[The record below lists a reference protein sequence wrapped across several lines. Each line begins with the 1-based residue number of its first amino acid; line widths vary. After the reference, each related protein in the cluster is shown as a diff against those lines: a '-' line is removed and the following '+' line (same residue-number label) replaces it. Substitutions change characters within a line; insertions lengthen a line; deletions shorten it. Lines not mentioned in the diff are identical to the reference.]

1 MSKSSIKDNLAV
13 VRQHLSQAAI
23 EAGRS
28 PEEIKLIAVSK
39 TKPAAMINDAV
50 LANHTVFGE
59 NMVQEAINK
68 MSALKNIDNTEWHMI
83 GHLQK
88 NKVKFCPGN
97 FQWVHSIDSIGLADK
112 LEEICALKQKK
123 INVLIQVNLS
133 QEKSKFVVQK
143 LDELLQL
150 AEKLHEWHWVKLRG
164 LMTIPEP
171 DIGEVSTRKIF
182 EKLRMWRDHLQKELG
197 AREINELSMGMTA
210 DFQWA
215 IQEGAT
221 MIRLGT
227 AIFGSR

>member
-1 MSKSSIKDNLAV
+1 MSNVSIKDNLAV
-13 VRQHLSQAAI
+13 VQQQLSQAAT

-28 PEEIKLIAVSK
+28 PEDIQLIAVSK
-39 TKPAAMINDAV
+39 TKPAEMINEAV
-50 LANHTVFGE
+50 LANHTAFGE
-59 NMVQEAINK
+59 NMVQEAISK
-68 MSALKNIDNTEWHMI
+68 MSALNNIDNIEWHLI

-97 FQWVHSIDSIGLADK
+97 FQWIHSIDSIELAKK
-112 LEEICALKQKK
+112 LEERCALKQQN

-133 QEKSKFVVQK
+133 QEKSKYGVQQ
-143 LDELLQL
+143 LDELFQL
-150 AEKLHEWHWVKLRG
+150 AETLHAGQWIKLRG
-164 LMTIPEP
+164 LMTIPAP
-171 DIGEVSTRKIF
+171 DLGETSTRKLF
-182 EKLRMWRDHLQKELG
+182 EKLRIWRDQLQNELD
-197 AREINELSMGMTA
+197 APEITELSMGMTA

>member
-1 MSKSSIKDNLAV
+1 MSKVDIKDNSTNVRKQISLA
-13 VRQHLSQAAI
+13 AAA
-23 EAGRS
+23 AGRS
-28 PEEIKLIAVSK
+28 PEEVQLIAVSK
-39 TKPAAMINDAV
+39 KKQAEMINEAV
-50 LANHTVFGE
+50 LANHSAFGE

-68 MSALKNIDNTEWHMI
+68 ISALNNIDNIEWHMI

-97 FQWVHSIDSIGLADK
+97 FHWIHSIDSIELAKK
-112 LEEICALKQKK
+112 LEERCALKKQK

-133 QEKSKFVVQK
+133 QEKNKFGVQQFN
-143 LDELLQL
+143 ELFKL
-150 AEKLHEWHWVKLRG
+150 AETLHAGHWTKLRG

-171 DIGEVSTRKIF
+171 DLGEVSTRKIF
-182 EKLRMWRDHLQKELG
+182 EKLRIWKDQLQKDLD
-197 AREINELSMGMTA
+197 APQINELSMGMTA

-227 AIFGSR
+227 AVFGPR